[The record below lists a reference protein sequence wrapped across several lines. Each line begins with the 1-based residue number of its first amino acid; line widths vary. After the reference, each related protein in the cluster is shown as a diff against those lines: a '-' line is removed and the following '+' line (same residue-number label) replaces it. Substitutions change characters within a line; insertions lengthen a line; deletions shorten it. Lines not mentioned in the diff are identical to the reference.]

1 MAPLFIL
8 LGTFVISLLATK
20 YFTKAFDYSLSGRIA
35 MSVMLLFT
43 AIGHFA
49 FTQGMA
55 LMMPEFIPF
64 KKEIV
69 YITGIIEICAAIGLV
84 FFRLQRVTAWLLII
98 FFLLILPA
106 NINAALKNMD
116 YQAGSNTGHGVAY
129 LWFRVPLQVLFIA
142 WTWFF
147 GIKLKAKP
155 KAEPSPEQ
163 QASLYK
169 SVQ

>member
-1 MAPLFIL
+1 MVPLFVL

-20 YFTKAFDYSLSGRIA
+20 YFTKVFDYSLSGRIA
-35 MSVMLLFT
+35 MSVMPLFT

-49 FTQGMA
+49 FTEGMT
-55 LMMPEFIPF
+55 LMMPDFIPF
-64 KKEIV
+64 KKELV

-84 FFRLQRVTAWLLII
+84 FFRLRHITAWLLII

-106 NINAALKNMD
+106 NITAALKNID
-116 YQAGSNTGHGVAY
+116 YHTGSNTGHGTAY

-147 GIKLKAKP
+147 GIKLKAKS
-155 KAEPSPEQ
+155 KAEASIKQ
-163 QASLYK
+163 QVIIK
-169 SVQ
+169 